1 MTGSGLRGVVVAC
14 VGLAMLAAPA
24 SAQEVRVPPESR
36 AQIQES
42 FAPVVKAVAPAVVN
56 IYTRKTVTVRQRA
69 NPLLNDPFFRQFFG
83 DQFGMGQSV
92 PRERVERALGSGVI
106 IDASGVIVTNNHVI
120 EGADEIT
127 VILSDRREY
136 PATVVGRDPKTDL
149 GVLRID
155 THGRALPYLPFGDA
169 DALEV
174 GDLVLAIG
182 NPFGLNQTVTSGI
195 VSALART
202 SVGVADYGFFI
213 QTDAAINPGNSG
225 GALVDMHGRLV
236 GLNSAIYSGKGGA
249 GSIGIGFA
257 IPSSMV
263 RAVAQSLLAHGRP
276 VRSWFGA
283 GGESVSAE
291 VADSLGMDHPYGAI
305 IGDVYPGSPAAR
317 AGLKPGDIVLAI
329 DGRDVQDVA
338 GLRYRLATVPVGES
352 ATLTVLRQ
360 GERHK
365 LTAKLMEPPETPPRQ
380 STAIGGRTPLT
391 GAEISNLNPALAEE
405 TGIPLGSGGVA
416 ITGLAEGSVAARLGF
431 RPGDLLDTINRAKID
446 TVAAALKA
454 LKSAQGGWRVEIL
467 RDGKRLA
474 MSVDG

>member
-1 MTGSGLRGVVVAC
+1 MTGLRGLVLGC
-14 VGLAMLAAPA
+14 VGLALLSGPPAA
-24 SAQEVRVPPESR
+24 AQEVRVPPESR
-36 AQIQES
+36 TQIQES

-83 DQFGMGQSV
+83 NQFGMGQSV

-106 IDASGVIVTNNHVI
+106 IDPSGVIVTNNHVI
-120 EGADEIT
+120 DGADEIT

-136 PATVVGRDPKTDL
+136 PATVVGRDPKTDI

-155 THGRALPYLPFGDA
+155 THGRALPYLQFGDA
-169 DALEV
+169 DSLEV

-257 IPSSMV
+257 IPSPMV

-283 GGESVSAE
+283 GGESVSAD

-305 IGDVYPGSPAAR
+305 IGDVYPGSPAAH
-317 AGLKPGDIVLAI
+317 AGLIPGDIVLAI
-329 DGRDVQDVA
+329 NGRDVQDVA
-338 GLRYRLATVPVGES
+338 GLRYRLATVPVGDQV
-352 ATLTVLRQ
+352 TLTVLRR
-360 GERHK
+360 GDHLK
-365 LTAKLMEPPETPPRQ
+365 LSAKLMEPPETPPRQ
-380 STAIGGRTPLT
+380 STTVGGRTPLT

-405 TGIPLGSGGVA
+405 TGIPLGSGGVVISDIA
-416 ITGLAEGSVAARLGF
+416 QNSVAARLGF
-431 RPGDLLDTINRAKID
+431 RPGDMLDKINRTKID
-446 TVAAALKA
+446 SVATALKA
-454 LKSAQGGWRVEIL
+454 LKTAQGGWRVEIL

>member
-1 MTGSGLRGVVVAC
+1 MIGLRNVVVAC
-14 VGLAMLAAPA
+14 VGLAMLAGPMA

-56 IYTRKTVTVRQRA
+56 IYTRKTVTVRSRP

-83 DQFGMGQSV
+83 DQFGRGQSV

-136 PATVVGRDPKTDL
+136 PATVVGRDPKTDI

-155 THGRALPYLPFGDA
+155 THGRALPYLQFGDA
-169 DALEV
+169 DNLEV

-236 GLNSAIYSGKGGA
+236 GLNSAIYSSKGA

-257 IPSSMV
+257 IPSPMV

-283 GGESVSAE
+283 GGESVSADI
-291 VADSLGMDHPYGAI
+291 ADSLGMDHPYGAI
-305 IGDVYPGSPAAR
+305 IGDVYPGSPAAH
-317 AGLKPGDIVLAI
+317 AGVIPGDIVLAI

-338 GLRYRLATVPVGES
+338 GLRYRLATVSVGDEV
-352 ATLTVLRQ
+352 ALTVLRR
-360 GERHK
+360 GEHLT
-365 LTAKLMEPPETPPRQ
+365 LTAKLMEPPETPPRH
-380 STAIGGRTPLT
+380 STTVGGRTPLT

-405 TGIPLGSGGVA
+405 TGIPLGSGGVVISDVA
-416 ITGLAEGSVAARLGF
+416 QNSVAARLGF
-431 RPGDLLDTINRAKID
+431 HPGDMLDKINRTKID
-446 TVAAALKA
+446 SVGTALKA
-454 LKSAQGGWRVEIL
+454 LKRAQGGWRVEIL